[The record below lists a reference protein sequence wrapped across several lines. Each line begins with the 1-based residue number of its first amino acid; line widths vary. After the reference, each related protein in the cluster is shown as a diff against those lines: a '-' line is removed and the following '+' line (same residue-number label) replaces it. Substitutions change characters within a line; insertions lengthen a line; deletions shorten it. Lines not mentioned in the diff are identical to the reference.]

1 MIIFYNDSIIN
12 YFNWKLFFQIK
23 INKSRT
29 GHCRT
34 SMSIVLFYTRR
45 LLIFPP
51 WVTTTYNTFR
61 RPFSTVWFIHFCYKV
76 LRSFFTICKVLMNNL
91 NLLKYYKSND
101 SVETR
106 DIIINNIVISIRSPL
121 VRIIHYFIIKQNNI

>member
-1 MIIFYNDSIIN
+1 MFAMAIRARGSITSTVYHEVNRHQFAFY
-12 YFNWKLFFQIK
+12 
-23 INKSRT
+23 
-29 GHCRT
+29 CRT
-34 SMSIVLFYTRR
+34 STSIVLFYTRR

-76 LRSFFTICKVLMNNL
+76 LRSFFTICKVLTINL